1 MPAKILIASASDA
14 DVDVVTVGAAAT
26 A

>member
-1 MPAKILIASASDA
+1 MPAEILIASASDA